1 MHELLEKLCCNK
13 EKVETIIQK
22 IEFGEIYIDELKQY
36 LPMMNEIV
44 TCILYEAKISIN
56 EEFLVQ
62 VLHDLIDG
70 IERQD
75 DVILLDTLQYGW
87 LEILN
92 YVNDKLQGEN
102 IDE

>member
-22 IEFGEIYIDELKQY
+22 IESREIYIDELKQY

-62 VLHDLIDG
+62 VL
-70 IERQD
+70 RQD